1 MSSDLYREQLLDHYH
16 NPENFGALDNAD
28 VDIEMDNPTCGDM
41 IHLTARL
48 DNAGRVTEVMFEGQG
63 CVISMASASMFTTHV
78 KGKTAAEIAAM
89 GLEDIQAMMGGVKL
103 SMGRV
108 KCALLPLNALKQG
121 VKESG
126 LRPLNVT

>member
-16 NPENFGALDNAD
+16 NPENFGVLDNAD

-48 DNAGRVTEVMFEGQG
+48 DSAGRVSKVMFEGQG
-63 CVISMASASMFTTHV
+63 CVISMASASMFSEHV
-78 KGKTAAEIAAM
+78 KGKTVAEITAM
-89 GLEDIQAMMGGVKL
+89 GLSDIEEMMGGVKL

-108 KCALLPLNALKQG
+108 KCALLPLNAIKQG
-121 VKESG
+121 LQESKG
-126 LRPLNVT
+126 AV

>member
-16 NPENFGALDNAD
+16 NPDHFGVLDDAD

-48 DNAGRVTEVMFEGQG
+48 DSTGRIAEVMFEGQG
-63 CVISMASASMFTTHV
+63 CVISMASASMFTEHV
-78 KGKTAAEIAAM
+78 KGKTLEEVAAM
-89 GLEDIQAMMGGVKL
+89 GLAEIQEMMGGVKL

-108 KCALLPLNALKQG
+108 KCALLPLNAMKEGL
-121 VKESG
+121 KESG
-126 LRPLNVT
+126 DL

>member
-16 NPENFGALDNAD
+16 NPENFGVLDNAD

-48 DNAGRVTEVMFEGQG
+48 DSAGRVAEVMFEGQG
-63 CVISMASASMFTTHV
+63 CVISMASASMFTEHV
-78 KGKTAAEIAAM
+78 KGKTVQEIAAM
-89 GLEDIQAMMGGVKL
+89 GLTEIEQMMGGVKL

-108 KCALLPLNALKQG
+108 KCALLPLNAMKQG
-121 VKESG
+121 LKESG
-126 LRPLNVT
+126 GAR